1 MFLDMKQE
9 RHEYIA
15 DGLQLRSENE
25 DESRIVEG
33 YAIMFG
39 VRSGIVGYDWKR
51 DIPLYE
57 VIEPTALTRE
67 YLDTQ
72 DIVLNLSHNNERML
86 ARSVNGKGTLSYDI
100 DEKGVKFRAE
110 LPHTAE
116 GDYALEHIR
125 LGNLTSCSFAFS
137 LTRDN
142 YEIEVTKD
150 SDGNDIAISHVK
162 SFNSID
168 DMAIVRRPAYK
179 ETSVSCRAEM
189 LIEDIEH
196 MFENNDK
203 KAKND
208 SDNHR
213 SEVKALRGLADS
225 AFDF

>member
-1 MFLDMKQE
+1 MKQE

-15 DGLQLRSENE
+15 DGLQLRSEN
-25 DESRIVEG
+25 DEPSRIVEG
-33 YAIMFG
+33 YAILFG

-51 DIPLYE
+51 NIPLYE
-57 VIEPTALTRE
+57 VIERDSITE
-67 YLDTQ
+67 DYLATQ
-72 DIVLNLSHNNERML
+72 DIVLCLNHNQSEML
-86 ARSVNGKGTLSYDI
+86 ARSKNGQGTLSYWVDY
-100 DEKGVKFRAE
+100 KGVGFRAE
-110 LPHTAE
+110 LPHTAD

-125 LGNLTSCSFAFS
+125 LGNLTSCSFAFTI
-137 LTRDN
+137 TRDN

-150 SDGNDIAISHVK
+150 DDGNDIAISHVK
-162 SFNSID
+162 SFYSID

>member
-1 MFLDMKQE
+1 MFENMKQE

-25 DESRIVEG
+25 EESRIVEG

-39 VRSGIVGYDWKR
+39 VRSNVVGYDWKR

-57 VIEPTALTRE
+57 VIERDSITE
-67 YLDTQ
+67 DYLATQ
-72 DIVLNLSHNNERML
+72 DIVLCLNHDKDKML
-86 ARSVNGKGTLSYDI
+86 ARSKNGQGTLSYWVD
-100 DEKGVKFRAE
+100 DNGVGFRAE
-110 LPHTAE
+110 LPHTAD

-125 LGNLTSCSFAFS
+125 LGNLTSCSFSFG

-142 YEIEVTKD
+142 FEIEMTKD
-150 SDGNDIAISHVK
+150 DEGNDIAISHVK

-168 DMAIVRRPAYK
+168 DMSIVRRPAYK

-208 SDNHR
+208 SDNYR
-213 SEVKALRGLADS
+213 DEVKALRGLADS